1 MGVKGEES
9 VCLSVRLPCQS
20 RPVRRICLSVVWL
33 DAESESEGEG

>member
-9 VCLSVRLPCQS
+9 VCLSVSQS